1 VFSMTR
7 NFLLV
12 ATAFSFFAQG
22 AAADDSI
29 ESRFVACAAE
39 SDEAARLSCFDR
51 AAEALEPPDVVA
63 EPQAA
68 APIAAL
74 QPEPAP
80 SPEPVSA
87 AAATPAPSPESAS
100 APAAAPG
107 APVDPVAQ
115 FGMNPELASQQETQK
130 VELDEITAVAV
141 EVTKRIRGEHVV
153 TLDNGQV
160 WTEKDAE
167 SYFRV
172 KVGDTVI
179 IKKISMGGY
188 RMVGRGNRSS
198 AVKRIK

>member
-1 VFSMTR
+1 MTR

-29 ESRFVACAAE
+29 EDRLAACAAMT
-39 SDEAARLSCFDR
+39 DEAARLSCYDG
-51 AAEALEPPDVVA
+51 AADALKPPIVVA
-63 EPQAA
+63 EPPAA
-68 APIAAL
+68 EPVAASE
-74 QPEPAP
+74 PEPAP
-80 SPEPVSA
+80 VPPAKPAPAVTSAPAPAPASTPVP
-87 AAATPAPSPESAS
+87 AAATEAS
-100 APAAAPG
+100 A
-107 APVDPVAQ
+107 DPLAQ
-115 FGMNPELASQQETQK
+115 FGMNAELASQQETEK

-141 EVTKRIRGEHVV
+141 EVTKRTRGEHRV

>member
-1 VFSMTR
+1 MPDFFRIFSMTR

-29 ESRFVACAAE
+29 ESRIDACRAE
-39 SDEAARLSCFDR
+39 PDDAARLSCYDR
-51 AAEALEPPDVVA
+51 AAEALKPPVVVA
-63 EPQAA
+63 EPQAT
-68 APIAAL
+68 APIAAS
-74 QPEPAP
+74 QPDPAPEPA
-80 SPEPVSA
+80 SA
-87 AAATPAPSPESAS
+87 PDPAPAP
-100 APAAAPG
+100 APAAAPE

-115 FGMNPELASQQETQK
+115 FGMNPELASQQETEK
-130 VELDEITAVAV
+130 VELTEIRAVAV
-141 EVTKRIRGEHVV
+141 EVTKRTRGELVV

-167 SYFRV
+167 SYFRI

-188 RMVGRGNRSS
+188 RMVGRGNRAST
-198 AVKRIK
+198 VRRIK